1 MRRIKGVYNKMNTV
15 KYRALAK
22 DGTWRYGLYPCMNVD
37 MGNTKYPMDI
47 FWNNFLSSFRRE
59 TLGQWTGLLDKQSK
73 EIYEGDIIKVVED
86 ITDTPFDILGKRYG
100 FRTPSELG
108 RRSIYGREFIAPVIW
123 NDKSTGFTLAY
134 RWADTGEVDDHIR
147 INPRE
152 SEVIGNIYEKAPIP
166 MLLFYESKAQE
177 RIEKAKEGENDN

>member
-1 MRRIKGVYNKMNTV
+1 MRRLKFRQWNKSANQFH
-15 KYRALAK
+15 YW
-22 DGTWRYGLYPCMNVD
+22 GYVD
-37 MGNTKYPMDI
+37 EDDTFTSPIHGESQQ
-47 FWNNFLSSFRRE
+47 F
-59 TLGQWTGLLDKQSK
+59 TGLLDRNLK

-86 ITDTPFDILGKRYG
+86 ITDTSLDILGKRYG
-100 FRTPSELG
+100 FRTPSEMG